1 MRRRRFFSLVGGAVG
16 GLGLAGAAR
25 ADFSPIPRRPA
36 EGVAEL
42 CGGAADLKARL
53 QDRPVDEAFWRL
65 VKTQFLFP
73 EGYTYLNTGGLGAC
87 PHAVRE
93 TVRTRSD
100 QEDARP
106 SAGHDLD
113 DWNRCKAGLAPLLGP
128 GCRPEDLALVS
139 TATEGINIV
148 LNGLPLERGDEV
160 ITTTH
165 EHPALN
171 IPLLNLMATRGIRVR
186 TFEPDL
192 VRAAGNTERIER
204 LLGRRTRLI
213 FLSHVTCTTGQ
224 VLPIAEIGALA
235 RSRGV
240 WFALDGA
247 QALAQVSFDVVAAGV
262 DAYAVSCHKWV
273 LGPRR
278 TGLLY
283 VREGM
288 RETIR
293 PTVVGAYSDD
303 GYDLPAGR
311 LAFQASAQRY
321 EFGTQNEALFY
332 GLEEAV
338 AFLDAIG
345 LERVQARAREQ
356 AEAFHTGLREIA
368 GAEVLSPAER
378 NARSA
383 MITFRLRDLPYGE
396 VATRL
401 GRAGFRVRPVGEA
414 GLDAIRISWYLYNG
428 PDEVARVLAAIR
440 SLAA

>member
-1 MRRRRFFSLVGGAVG
+1 MRRRHFFGLVGGAVG

-25 ADFSPIPRRPA
+25 ADFAPIPRRPA

-42 CGGAADLKARL
+42 CSRSADMKARL

-65 VKTQFLFP
+65 VKAQFLFP
-73 EGYTYLNTGGLGAC
+73 EGYAYLNTGGLGAC

-93 TVRTRSD
+93 TVRNRSD

-106 SAGHDLD
+106 SAGHDLN

-192 VRAAGNTERIER
+192 ARASGNTERIER

-224 VLPIAEIGALA
+224 VLPIAGIGVLA
-235 RSRGV
+235 RDRGV

-247 QALAQVSFDVVAAGV
+247 QALAQVPFDVVAAGV
-262 DAYAVSCHKWV
+262 DAYTVSCHKWM

-303 GYDLPAGR
+303 GYDLTAGR
-311 LAFQASAQRY
+311 LAFQPSAQRY

-345 LERVQARAREQ
+345 LERVRARAREL
-356 AEAFHTGLREIA
+356 AEAFRSGLLEIA
-368 GAEVLSPAER
+368 GADVLSPAEQS
-378 NARSA
+378 ARSA
-383 MITFRLRDLPYGE
+383 MITFRLRGHPYGE
-396 VATRL
+396 VSSRL

-414 GLDAIRISWYLYNG
+414 GLDAIRVSCYLYND
-428 PDEVARVLAAIR
+428 PDEVARALAVIR
-440 SLAA
+440 SAAA

>member
-1 MRRRRFFSLVGGAVG
+1 V
-16 GLGLAGAAR
+16 
-25 ADFSPIPRRPA
+25 AD
-36 EGVAEL
+36 L
-42 CGGAADLKARL
+42 CGRAADLKARL

-65 VKTQFLFP
+65 VKAQFLFP
-73 EGYTYLNTGGLGAC
+73 EGYAYLNTGGLGAC

-93 TVRTRSD
+93 TVRVRSD

-113 DWNRCKAGLAPLLGP
+113 DWNRCKAKLAPLLGP
-128 GCRPEDLALVS
+128 GCRPGDLALVS

-148 LNGLPLERGDEV
+148 LNGLLLERGDEV

-186 TFEPDL
+186 TFQPDL

-204 LLGRRTRLI
+204 LLGLRTRLI

-224 VLPIAEIGALA
+224 ILPIAEIGELA
-235 RSRGV
+235 RARGV

-247 QALAQVSFDVVAAGV
+247 QALAQVPFDVTAAGV
-262 DAYAVSCHKWV
+262 DAYAVSCHKWM

-311 LAFQASAQRY
+311 LAFQSSAQRY

-345 LERVQARAREQ
+345 LERVQAHAREL
-356 AEAFHTGLREIA
+356 AEAFHSGLREIA

-378 NARSA
+378 SARSA
-383 MITFRLRDLPYGE
+383 MITFRMRELPYGE

-401 GRAGFRVRPVGEA
+401 GQAGFRVRPVGEA
-414 GLDAIRISWYLYNG
+414 GLDAIRVSFHLYNDR
-428 PDEVARVLAAIR
+428 DEAARVLAAIR
-440 SLAA
+440 SLTA